1 MTWLCAG
8 LWLGKIAMFL
18 YPSALVTNDQ
28 WVVRGIVCNFQFS
41 VIQHTFVRE
50 NVIQVNS
57 WLFFSQFKEADFF
70 ESSYLINKN

>member
-8 LWLGKIAMFL
+8 LWLSKIAMFL

-41 VIQHTFVRE
+41 VIQHTFVRK
-50 NVIQVNS
+50 NVMQANS
-57 WLFFSQFKEADFF
+57 FIFFQFYEAYPL
-70 ESSYLINKN
+70 EHNLYI